1 VELAA
6 DERLSRLHIDGV
18 PRTYRDRQE
27 FAIEAARRLM
37 TKYPHT
43 VTVNTPRSRVE
54 LILRVPSGRGCHQR
68 IAQR

>member
-1 VELAA
+1 VRRIKSHSHRNGDLCGLA

-18 PRTYRDRQE
+18 PCTYRDRQE

-43 VTVNTPRSRVE
+43 VT
-54 LILRVPSGRGCHQR
+54 
-68 IAQR
+68 